1 MSIVLTTHR
10 LARSRGAGPRL
21 AFFGIVAVLFIAGG
35 AATLAWHAS
44 MPAMSAMPMPGG
56 WTMSMAWM
64 RMCGQTWART
74 AMAFLGMWIAMMVP
88 MMLPSLAPM
97 PWRYRQALATAGQV
111 RPGMSTVLAGAGYFF
126 VWGMVGLAVFPVG
139 AALAAIAVQAQGLAR
154 AVPLATA
161 VVLVMAGVLQ
171 FTPWKARQLA
181 CCTNA
186 AGRTRA
192 LPADAGLAWR
202 HGLRLGLHCT
212 RCCAGLTAAL
222 LVMGVMD
229 LRVMAAVM
237 LAMTLER
244 WMPAGA
250 RVARLA
256 VRLTGA
262 VLVGVGVATLV
273 QAGWGG

>member
-1 MSIVLTTHR
+1 M
-10 LARSRGAGPRL
+10 
-21 AFFGIVAVLFIAGG
+21 AVLCITGV

-44 MPAMSAMPMPGG
+44 MPAMGAMPMPGG

-74 AMAFLGMWIAMMVP
+74 AMSFLGMWIAMMVP

-97 PWRYRQALATAGQV
+97 LWRYRQAQAAAGQV
-111 RPGMSTVLAGAGYFF
+111 RPGRSTVLAGAGYFF

-139 AALAAIAVQAQGLAR
+139 AALAAMAMQAQGLAR
-154 AVPLATA
+154 ASPLAAA

-171 FTPWKARQLA
+171 FTAWKARQLA

-192 LPADAGLAWR
+192 LPADAGSAWR
-202 HGLRLGLHCT
+202 HGLRLGLHCI
-212 RCCAGLTAAL
+212 RCCAGLVAAW

-229 LRVMAAVM
+229 LRVMAAVT
-237 LAMTLER
+237 LAMALER
-244 WMPAGA
+244 CMPAGA
-250 RVARLA
+250 RVTRLA
-256 VRLTGA
+256 VRITGA